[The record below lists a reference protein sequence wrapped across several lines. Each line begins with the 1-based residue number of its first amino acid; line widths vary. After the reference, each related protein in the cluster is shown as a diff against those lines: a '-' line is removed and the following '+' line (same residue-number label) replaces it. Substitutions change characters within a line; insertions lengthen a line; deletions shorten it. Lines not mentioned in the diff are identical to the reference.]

1 MALGADATI
10 EIDVDIHKA
19 QRSLGT
25 LTNAFKAL
33 AGAVAVR
40 EIVSFVD
47 AATQMENRLR
57 LVTGNSQ
64 ELASAMRR
72 VKEISNATGADIA
85 TTATLYQ
92 RLASASDVVGLTQEG
107 VARTTELL
115 SKALSSAGLSTA
127 EYSSIV
133 TQLSQA
139 FNAGRLSGD
148 EFRSVTEAFPSLLRM
163 VAKEMG
169 VSITQMKSLAAEGKI
184 TGVVLRDAFL
194 NNAAEIEATFGN
206 RTETIGQQI
215 NKLKN
220 NAITLFVEFENKTG
234 VVRKL
239 TAALGFLAN
248 NIDLVVKAAVAFIAT
263 MAVARI
269 QAMTAAIGGLATGF
283 RSLGGAIITAMA
295 PFKRFALIFAAL
307 AIGEMI
313 YDQVVTPLRE
323 AGKSWKII
331 ATKMAEDF
339 LNAWIQVPDYFLSL
353 IDNMAEKGAR
363 SLRGMTRNILD
374 FFNITPPAWL
384 EETEKEDAFV
394 KRMQKK
400 LADALETRHIK
411 FLSDEEYKELQD
423 IENRYKNI
431 KDTVEDTQGE
441 LTKEA
446 ETVAE
451 VNKELETMLKNF
463 DKKLAD
469 LLIQNKYLDDQLK
482 LTKDQAEINYEM
494 AKVLQDM
501 SAEAKALRAEEIKQ
515 YETQLQI
522 KQSLEDQL
530 YVKDMM
536 RDLDEKILVAQL
548 KTTEAQ
554 EVQSDLLEFQRNVSK
569 EIYTQYE
576 AQVKAKLEQIQLLE
590 KELEIQKEIASAI
603 EKYDEVLGGS
613 IAKQKQEIKEL
624 QTLMA
629 SATGGDA
636 GKLNAMILR
645 QEKELR
651 AEILKLIG
659 DGEGALRKQQEL
671 EIDRINYLRD
681 QQIINAEEAGRAV
694 AEINRRYADE
704 IYDYK
709 IQKMEDE
716 LARELEMNGIR
727 ARINGKDVKLME
739 VSRDTAKQ
747 IARERTEFEKKTEYD
762 KTQFFMEQTA
772 TVFNALGA
780 QNRKAFEAAK
790 AMNIAVAMMN
800 TYRAATI
807 ALASYP
813 PPFNFIAM
821 AAAIATGLA
830 QVAAIRSQ
838 QYSGRALGG
847 GVMGGGS
854 YLVGER
860 GPEIFTP
867 ATNGNITRNSDIGG
881 GGTTNVNFTIVANDT
896 RGFDQ
901 LLTERRGVI
910 TQIIAD
916 ANLERGRR

>member
-92 RLASASDVVGLTQEG
+92 RLASASDVVGLTQQG

-234 VVRKL
+234 VVKKL

-295 PFKRFALIFAAL
+295 PFKRFALIFAGL

-323 AGKSWKII
+323 AGKSWKVISV
-331 ATKMAEDF
+331 KMAEDF

-363 SLRGMTRNILD
+363 SLRGMTRSILD

-400 LADALETRHIK
+400 LNDALTTRHIK
-411 FLSDEEYKELQD
+411 FLSDEEYKGLQD
-423 IENRYKNI
+423 IENRYKDI

-469 LLIQNKYLDDQLK
+469 LLIQNQYLDEQLK
-482 LTKDQAEINYEM
+482 LTKDQAEVNYEM

-515 YETQLQI
+515 YEAQLKI

-536 RDLDEKILVAQL
+536 KDLDEKILVAQL

-636 GKLNAMILR
+636 GKLNTMILR

>member
-92 RLASASDVVGLTQEG
+92 RLASASDVVGLTQQG

-234 VVRKL
+234 VVKKL

-295 PFKRFALIFAAL
+295 PFKRFALIFGAL
-307 AIGEMI
+307 AIGETI
-313 YDQVVTPLRE
+313 YNQVVTPLRE
-323 AGKSWKII
+323 AGKSWKVISI
-331 ATKMAEDF
+331 KMTEDF

-363 SLRGMTRNILD
+363 SLRGMTRSILD

-400 LADALETRHIK
+400 LNDALTTRHIK
-411 FLSDEEYKELQD
+411 FLSDEEFKELQD
-423 IENRYKNI
+423 IENRYKVI

-469 LLIQNKYLDDQLK
+469 LLIQNQYLDEQLK
-482 LTKDQAEINYEM
+482 LTKDQAEVNYEM

-515 YETQLQI
+515 YEAQLKI

-530 YVKDMM
+530 YVKDIM

-645 QEKELR
+645 EEKELR

>member
-1 MALGADATI
+1 MAVGADATI